1 LTPLASGKSL
11 DLDRKLEWM
20 SGGAVLV
27 GRAAECAQIERL
39 LNAAHGGR
47 SEVLI
52 VRGEPG
58 VGKSALLRYALGRA
72 TQAGLTT
79 ISARGIESESEIP
92 FAGLADLIRPVSQAI
107 SSIPETQQVVLA
119 GALALGPPIP
129 GDRFAVCAATL
140 SLLAAAADQKPLLC
154 VVDDIQW
161 LDASSAEAIAFA
173 ARRVEAEGIGVLIA
187 LREGE
192 RATIDLSDF
201 PTLRLHG
208 LNEQAA
214 IDLLTATQPGLTA
227 EVASRLNA
235 AVRGNPLALLEIPVL
250 LSEAEQSGT
259 APLPDPLPAGPNLE
273 RAFLRRVGG
282 LPREAQRAL
291 VAAAASESGDM
302 AQILRGLKLMQLP
315 AGALDAAE
323 SAGLI
328 SIEGPQV
335 TFRHPLIRSAIFQA
349 ADPVDRRNAHK
360 ALAEALDDEQFAD
373 RRAWHLAAAATAPD
387 EAVAAALERT
397 AQWSKSRRGYG
408 EAARALIRAASLT
421 PSPVSRARRLLDAA
435 KALQLA
441 GKSVDALGLLDGAI
455 SNLPDDAVRS
465 EIELLRAEMEMW
477 VTAPMTA
484 HRRLVAEAARL
495 EASDPNAAAIV
506 LAEAVVACTMA
517 AEISLA
523 LQTARRAHML
533 AARAHTPAPLLVDIV
548 LASALVL
555 SGQADEASALIEQ
568 LLGRV
573 AASGPTDKRGMH
585 YLIHLLL
592 TCERIDQARLL
603 LLRFISEARHAG
615 AVGVLPYELALL
627 SELEFR
633 CGNLPA
639 AYAAG
644 TESVRLA
651 HETAQGSSAGYS
663 VVALA
668 RVEAAQGRELD
679 CRGHVA
685 AAVAL
690 AREHGNVSV
699 FHYAN
704 AALGLL
710 ELGLG
715 SLADA
720 TSRFETVVR
729 LAHDNGV
736 REPNQGQ
743 WQPDHI
749 EVLTRLGRRDEANR
763 ALSAFEDD
771 AVRTNR
777 FWARATVARCRGY
790 LAENGYAKHFED
802 ALQLHQSSPS
812 PSAFEIARTQLCY
825 GEVLRRKR
833 DRIRARE
840 QLGPALQA
848 FEELG
853 AEPWAD
859 RARAELSATGER
871 ARKRN
876 VPSSRDLTPQEL
888 QIALAVA
895 GGATNRE
902 AASRL
907 FLSPKTVEA
916 HLSSLYRKL
925 EIRSR
930 TDLARLFASRL
941 AAAVL
946 ASMASLAAHQLL
958 LQEGL
963 LLGALSSPAT

>member
-1 LTPLASGKSL
+1 MDHKSG
-11 DLDRKLEWM
+11 
-20 SGGAVLV
+20 VLV
-27 GRAAECAQIERL
+27 GRAAECARTEGL

-58 VGKSALLRYALGRA
+58 VGKSALLRYALERA

-92 FAGLADLIRPVSQAI
+92 FAGLADLIRPVRQAI
-107 SSIPETQQVVLA
+107 SSIPETQQAVLA

-140 SLLAAAADQKPLLC
+140 SLLAAAAEQKPLLC

-161 LDASSAEAIAFA
+161 LDASSAEAVVFA

-201 PTLRLHG
+201 PTLRLDG

-227 EVASRLNA
+227 EVALQLNA
-235 AVRGNPLALLEIPVL
+235 AVRGNPLALLEIPAL
-250 LSEAEQSGT
+250 LSEAEQSGA
-259 APLPDPLPAGPNLE
+259 APLPDPLPVGPNLE
-273 RAFLRRVGG
+273 RAFLRRVRG
-282 LPREAQRAL
+282 LPRDAQRAL
-291 VAAAASESGDM
+291 VAAAASESGDLTP
-302 AQILRGLKLMQLP
+302 ILRAMELMRLP

-323 SAGLI
+323 SSGLV
-328 SIEGPQV
+328 SIEGAQLR
-335 TFRHPLIRSAIFQA
+335 FRHPLLRSAVYEA
-349 ADPVDRRNAHK
+349 AGPVDRRSAHG
-360 ALAEALDDEQFAD
+360 ALATALDDERFAD

-387 EAVAAALERT
+387 EAVAGALELT
-397 AQWSKSRRGYG
+397 AERSKSRRGYG
-408 EAARALIRAASLT
+408 AAAQALVRAASLS
-421 PSPVSRARRLLDAA
+421 PSPVNRARRLLDAA

-441 GKSVDALGLLDGAI
+441 GKSVEALGVLDAAM
-455 SNLPDDAVRS
+455 SNLPDDAARS
-465 EIELLRAEMEMW
+465 EIELLRAEIEMW
-477 VTAPMTA
+477 VAAPMTA

-495 EASDPNAAAIV
+495 ETSDPSAAAVV

-523 LQTARRAHML
+523 LKTARRAHVL
-533 AARAHTPAPLLVDIV
+533 ASQADAPAPLLVDIA

-555 SGQADEASALIEQ
+555 SGHADEASALIEE
-568 LLGRV
+568 LLGHL
-573 AASGPTDKRGMH
+573 AASGPADKRGIH
-585 YLIHLLL
+585 YLIHLLM
-592 TCERIDQARLL
+592 TCERIDQARLI

-615 AVGVLPYELALL
+615 AVGALPYELALL

-633 CGNLPA
+633 CGDLPA

-663 VVALA
+663 LVALA
-668 RVEAAQGRELD
+668 RVEAAQGRQHD
-679 CRGHVA
+679 CRRHAA
-685 AAVAL
+685 AAVAV
-690 AREHGNVSV
+690 AREHGNGSV

-715 SLADA
+715 SLTEA

-729 LAHDNGV
+729 LAHENGV

-749 EVLTRLGRRDEANR
+749 EVLTRIGRRDEANR
-763 ALSAFEDD
+763 ALSAFEVDT
-771 AVRTNR
+771 ARTNR
-777 FWARATVARCRGY
+777 LWARATLARCRGY
-790 LAENGYAKHFED
+790 LAENGYENHFED
-802 ALQLHQSSPS
+802 ALELHLSSPS
-812 PSAFEIARTQLCY
+812 ASAFEIARTRLCY

-833 DRIRARE
+833 DRIQARE
-840 QLGPALQA
+840 QLRAALQT

-853 AEPWAD
+853 AEPWAA
-859 RARAELSATGER
+859 RARAELSATGES
-871 ARKRN
+871 ARKRK

-930 TDLARLFASRL
+930 TDLARLFAGRL

-946 ASMASLAAHQLL
+946 ASIAGLAAHQQL
-958 LQEGL
+958 LQDAL
-963 LLGALSSPAT
+963 LLGAWSSPAT